1 VSRRSRQ
8 AAALARTVTRLTTDR
23 SRYTTRIDRLARAL
37 WTTRR
42 ELAAQKR
49 VNDWLADQLF
59 SSLGY
64 TDAAPKRL
72 DVPARTAAGCEPGEV
87 TS

>member
-1 VSRRSRQ
+1 MSRRSRQ
-8 AAALARTVTRLTTDR
+8 AAALARTVARLTADR
-23 SRYTTRIDRLARAL
+23 ARYSVRIARLARAL

-42 ELAAQKR
+42 ELAAQKA
-49 VNDWLADQLF
+49 VNNRLADQLF

-64 TDAAPKRL
+64 TDAGLKAIG
-72 DVPARTAAGCEPGEV
+72 VPTQTAGREPGEV

>member
-8 AAALARTVTRLTTDR
+8 AAALARAVARLTAER
-23 SRYTTRIDRLARAL
+23 GRYTARIDRLARAL

-42 ELAAQKR
+42 ELAAQKA
-49 VNDWLADQLF
+49 VNNNLADQLF
-59 SSLGY
+59 NSLGY
-64 TDAAPKRL
+64 TDAGLKAL
-72 DVPARTAAGCEPGEV
+72 GVPARTAGREPGEV